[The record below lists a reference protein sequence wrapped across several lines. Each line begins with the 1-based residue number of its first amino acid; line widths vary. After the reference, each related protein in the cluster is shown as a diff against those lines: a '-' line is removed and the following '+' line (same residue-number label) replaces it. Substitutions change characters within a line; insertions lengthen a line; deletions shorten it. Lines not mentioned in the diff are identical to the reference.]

1 MPGADIDRLRSWTSV
16 PAPRFVGGNQVELL
30 EGGDTLFARMRQAI
44 DLAAGEVWLATYIFD
59 DDPAARAVA
68 EALQR
73 AAARGVGVHVVVDG
87 FGCITTLGRV
97 RHLFAGSGVQLQVF
111 RPLDRWYAWLQPGQL
126 RRLHQKLCVCDEQ
139 VAFVGGINII
149 DDRHDMNHGWTDAP
163 RLDYAVEVRG
173 PLVASV
179 HATARAMWARA
190 HLWQG
195 WREEV
200 RAIAR
205 SLRPAQRA
213 MSMLR
218 ELRGATQAP
227 EEPSNAP
234 MRAAFI
240 VRDNLRQR
248 RVIERSYVEAI
259 RHARVRVD
267 IAVPYFYPREGF
279 RRALR
284 HAARRGVRV
293 RLLLQGKVDYRIAAL
308 AAQVLYDQLRHAG
321 VRIFEYTPAF
331 LHAKVAVID
340 DDWATVGS
348 SNIDPLSLLLNLEAN
363 VVVRDADFSRALAER
378 FDAAFAVS
386 TEVTETPVRAGWR
399 GWLQRA
405 LVAWVAAVYLRVA
418 GITGRY

>member
-1 MPGADIDRLRSWTSV
+1 
-16 PAPRFVGGNQVELL
+16 
-30 EGGDTLFARMRQAI
+30 MRQAI
-44 DLAAGEVWLATYIFD
+44 DVAAGEVWLATYIFD

-87 FGCITTLGRV
+87 FGCIATLGRV
-97 RHLFAGSGVQLQVF
+97 RKLFAGSGVQLQVF

-126 RRLHQKLCVCDEQ
+126 RRLHQKLCVCDER

-163 RLDYAVEVRG
+163 RLDYAVELRG

-190 HLWQG
+190 HLWQ
-195 WREEV
+195 RL
-200 RAIAR
+200 AR
-205 SLRPAQRA
+205 RGARDRAQRA
-213 MSMLR
+213 AGTR
-218 ELRGATQAP
+218 RRCRCCANCAARPQAP
-227 EEPSNAP
+227 EEPE
-234 MRAAFI
+234 
-240 VRDNLRQR
+240 QR
-248 RVIERSYVEAI
+248 RRCAPPSSCATTCASAASSSAATSRPSATRACASTSRCPTSTPES
-259 RHARVRVD
+259 
-267 IAVPYFYPREGF
+267 GF

-308 AAQVLYDQLRHAG
+308 AAQVLYDELRHAG
-321 VRIFEYTPAF
+321 VRIYEYTPAF
-331 LHAKVAVID
+331 LHAKVAVVD